1 MVKIGDT
8 IKIKVAD
15 EFDKIY
21 GIEVG
26 QIYNVVDIM
35 EDIEHPV
42 IIKLENDTTHPLGY
56 DQVELVSVNEL
67 EALWERL
74 RIMNRSLEED
84 LRQNVADSLGDID
97 EDEKESLF
105 LEYLAIRARFDQT
118 SKIMAIVERMMEDG
132 RK

>member
-1 MVKIGDT
+1 MIKIGDT
-8 IKIKVAD
+8 VKIKVAD

-26 QIYNVVDIM
+26 QTYKVVNIM
-35 EDIEHPV
+35 EDIYHPV

-56 DQVELVSVNEL
+56 DQVELFGVNQL

-74 RIMNRSLEED
+74 RVEARSIAED
-84 LRQNVADSLGDID
+84 LKQNETDSIHTLD
-97 EDEKESLF
+97 EDEQESLF

-118 SKIMAIVERMMEDG
+118 TKIMAIIEGMIEDG
-132 RK
+132 SE